1 MLAARRAA
9 TFSCRPGTR
18 GSFVSVASSGAF
30 PGRLS
35 LDNRRRRTME
45 RRSVSRHFECLPR
58 GSDARCARTC
68 PPHVGQRWN
77 RMVGRTKVTANLHR
91 RSYRP
96 ARRHHRVADRTSTKI
111 AGGRCGGTNALF
123 PCVERS
129 VREVAMFAIIGIV
142 IVFGCV
148 VAGYLM
154 EHGNLRVLIQPAELI
169 IIGGASVGTLLVAN
183 PLHILKKIANGIGG
197 VFGGSKFGKQTYIQA
212 LKMMYDLL
220 NKARKDGLMALESD
234 VEEPEKSPVFS
245 KNPSFLKNHH
255 VRDFVCDSLRMAI
268 TGIDAFDL
276 DQMLD
281 LDLEVHHQDSAA
293 PTAALSTM
301 ADSLPGL
308 GIVAAVLGVV
318 ITMGA
323 LGGPPEEIGHKV
335 AAALVGTFLGI
346 LLCYGLVGPIAA
358 SMGKGSEEEHAF
370 YHVLRVVMISF
381 LKGLP
386 PTVAVEVGRRAIPG
400 HVRPSFQE
408 TEKYIKGGGGAAP
421 VAEAPAAPAAPAAA
435 A

>member
-1 MLAARRAA
+1 
-9 TFSCRPGTR
+9 
-18 GSFVSVASSGAF
+18 
-30 PGRLS
+30 
-35 LDNRRRRTME
+35 
-45 RRSVSRHFECLPR
+45 
-58 GSDARCARTC
+58 
-68 PPHVGQRWN
+68 
-77 RMVGRTKVTANLHR
+77 
-91 RSYRP
+91 
-96 ARRHHRVADRTSTKI
+96 
-111 AGGRCGGTNALF
+111 
-123 PCVERS
+123 
-129 VREVAMFAIIGIV
+129 MFAIIGII

-154 EHGNLRVLIQPAELI
+154 EHGNLRVLMQPAELI
-169 IIGGASVGTLLVAN
+169 IIGGAAVGTLLVAN
-183 PLHILKKIANGIGG
+183 PLHILKKIGGGIGG
-197 VFGGSKFGKQTYIQA
+197 VFGGSKFGRQTYIDT

-234 VEEPEKSPVFS
+234 VEEPAKSPVFS
-245 KNPSFLKNHH
+245 KNPAFLKNHH
-255 VRDFVCDSLRMAI
+255 VCDFVCDSLRMAI

-281 LDLEVHHQDSAA
+281 LDLEVHHNDSAA

-358 SMGKGSEEEHAF
+358 NMTKAAEEEHAF
-370 YHVLRVVMISF
+370 LYVMRVLMVSF
-381 LKGLP
+381 LKGTAP
-386 PTVAVEVGRRAIPG
+386 IMAVEMARRAVPG
-400 HVRPSFQE
+400 HVRPPFQE
-408 TEKYIKGGGGAAP
+408 LEKACRGGGAN
-421 VAEAPAAPAAPAAA
+421 AAGAAA
-435 A
+435 GAAS